1 MFSHILVPVDL
12 LHLDRL
18 QRALEVAAEEAR
30 QRDARVTYVSV
41 SISAPSRIA
50 SGPDEFRAMLERFA
64 AEQASWHGIT
74 ASAQALFSA
83 DPSTDVDDTLLKA
96 IEELGADLVIMAS
109 HKPGLVEY
117 FWPSNGGKIA
127 SHSKASVF
135 LVRDR

>member
-12 LHLDRL
+12 LHL
-18 QRALEVAAEEAR
+18 RALDRALDVAAEEAR
-30 QRDARVTYVSV
+30 RHKAHVTYASV
-41 SISAPSRIA
+41 SISAPSRVA
-50 SGPDEFRAMLERFA
+50 SGPEDFTSKLERFA
-64 AEQASWHGIT
+64 AEQSRRHAID
-74 ASAQALFSA
+74 ASAQPLFSP

-96 IEELGADLVIMAS
+96 IDDLGADLVIMAS
-109 HKPGLVEY
+109 HRPGLAEY